1 MTFHSTSSS
10 TDTRSAHKTCLDWE
24 VLAKVGV
31 RAEEAARKMGVSL
44 PVAQWE
50 LVAARRRNNL
60 RLITP
65 ASLAD
70 K

>member
-1 MTFHSTSSS
+1 MTLK
-10 TDTRSAHKTCLDWE
+10 TRLDWE
-24 VLAKVGV
+24 VLARVGV
-31 RAEEAARKMGVSL
+31 RAEEAARKMDVSL
-44 PVAQWE
+44 SVAQWQ
-50 LVAARRRNNL
+50 LIAARRRNNL